1 MDITVQYEIRQ
12 VQQVHEK
19 KMSYDLHMLLFL
31 TWTDERLIGL
41 TDNTGCNPLFVNEGK
56 KLWVPGELRKSQQYF
71 GRKSYFVSISD
82 VQIDSLGNINF
93 LINLLHNEA
102 NFMIDNTG
110 RIAAYMSL
118 IVDNICKDMNFGAY
132 PKDKHKCEFYISSI
146 TYSQAWKLSYRNGP
160 STS

>member
-1 MDITVQYEIRQ
+1 MR
-12 VQQVHEK
+12 
-19 KMSYDLHMLLFL
+19 
-31 TWTDERLIGL
+31 
-41 TDNTGCNPLFVNEGK
+41 
-56 KLWVPGELRKSQQYF
+56 
-71 GRKSYFVSISD
+71 SYFVSISD

-93 LINLLHNEA
+93 LINLLHNDA

-146 TYSQAWKLSYRNGP
+146 TYSQAWKLSHRNSPTTG
-160 STS
+160 